1 MTQNLTYLD
10 HNATTPLKPAVVEVM
25 QALLAAPGN
34 ASAAHKA
41 GRAARATIEQAR
53 DRIAKLVNAGPQA
66 VIVFTSGASEANNL
80 AVRGAACERVLA
92 AAVEHPSVL
101 QARDGIEIIP
111 VLPNGVTDLAAL
123 DRMLEGNTAQTLISV
138 MLVNNETGVIQPL
151 DRVMEIAKKR
161 GALVHCDAVQA
172 VGRIPVDIQK
182 LGVDY
187 MTLSSHKIG
196 GPQGAGALVM
206 ANCVSVTPQIAGGG
220 QEKNMRAGTENVPA
234 IAGFGLAAQLAVAD
248 RERYQKLAVLRD
260 DVETELKKIAP
271 AVIVFGRDAPRVAN
285 TLMFAAPGL
294 AADMQMIALDLAGV
308 CVSNGSACGSGTVK
322 ASRVLKAMGVA
333 DDIAS
338 CALRV
343 SFGWNSTQ
351 ADADMFLKKWAEL
364 YQRTQK
370 RASHG

>member
-10 HNATTPLKPAVVEVM
+10 HNATTPLKPAVLEVM
-25 QALLAAPGN
+25 QVLLAAPGN

-41 GRAARATIEQAR
+41 GRAARAVIEQAR
-53 DRIAKLVNAGPQA
+53 DRIARLVNAGPQA
-66 VIVFTSGASEANNL
+66 VTVFTSGASEANNL
-80 AVRGAACERVLA
+80 AVRGAGCERVLA
-92 AAVEHPSVL
+92 SAVEHPSVL
-101 QARDGIEIIP
+101 QARDDIEIIP
-111 VLPNGVTDLAAL
+111 VLPSGLVDLAAL
-123 DRMLEGNTAQTLISV
+123 DRMLEGNTEQTLLSV

-151 DRVMEIAKKR
+151 EKVMEIAKKR

-172 VGRIPVDIQK
+172 IGRVSVDIQK

-187 MTLSSHKIG
+187 MTISSHKIG

-206 ANCVSVTPQIAGGG
+206 ANCVSVAPQIVGGG

-234 IAGFGLAAQLAVAD
+234 IAGFGLAAELAAAD
-248 RERYQKLAVLRD
+248 MGQYENLAVLRD
-260 DVETELKKIAP
+260 RVEKELKKIAP
-271 AVIVFGRDAPRVAN
+271 SVVVFGADAPRVAN
-285 TLMFAAPGL
+285 TTMFAAPGL
-294 AADMQMIALDLAGV
+294 AADMQMIALDLANV

-333 DDIAS
+333 DDVAS

-343 SFGWNSTQ
+343 SFGWNSSV
-351 ADADMFLKKWAEL
+351 ADAETFIKKWAEM

-370 RASHG
+370 RASNG